1 MPIGTTASVVA
12 ALPDLSTIRK
22 RKEISLAEIA
32 THTKIST
39 RYLEAIEQSEF
50 DLLPGGVFSTS
61 YIRQYAR
68 AIDYD
73 EWDLLAYYDAI
84 TRRED
89 TPKVQRGAD
98 CWVCCASRNRLSA
111 CLRLRSG
118 PDPARNSVGF
128 GRVAGE
134 L

>member
-1 MPIGTTASVVA
+1 MPIGTTASMVA

-22 RKEISLAEIA
+22 RKGISLAEIA

-73 EWDLLAYYDAI
+73 EWDLLAYYDAS
-84 TRRED
+84 TRPED
-89 TPKVQRGAD
+89 DAPKVRRRFKLLG
-98 CWVCCASRNRLSA
+98 VLRVPEPIVRLFA
-111 CLRLRSG
+111 PEKR
-118 PDPARNSVGF
+118 A
-128 GRVAGE
+128 
-134 L
+134 

>member
-12 ALPDLSTIRK
+12 ALPDLSTIRE
-22 RKEISLAEIA
+22 RKGISLAEIA
-32 THTKIST
+32 NHTKIST

-84 TRRED
+84 TRPEEEP
-89 TPKVQRGAD
+89 PKVQRG
-98 CWVCCASRNRLSA
+98 CRLLGL
-111 CLRLRSG
+111 LRVPEPIVRLFAPEKR
-118 PDPARNSVGF
+118 A
-128 GRVAGE
+128 
-134 L
+134 